1 MMRIFLMISAV
12 FFSLTLFGEV
22 KIFIDD
28 STLIVLNDSCL
39 SKIVR
44 TDNEFTTP
52 GYLKMGKNLVTN
64 PMLKIEKTINSKKI
78 TAIVITIL
86 TGPLGGHR
94 IYLGTKPVIPVLYAL
109 TLGGGIFVT
118 VIDLFALVFTKD
130 ISLYINNNSFFMW
143 NN

>member
-1 MMRIFLMISAV
+1 MRLLIIISSV

-22 KIFIDD
+22 KIYLDD
-28 STLIVLNDSCL
+28 STLIVLNDSCF
-39 SKIVR
+39 SR
-44 TDNEFTTP
+44 TESTDNKFTTN
-52 GYLKMGKNLVTN
+52 GYLKIGKNFVEN
-64 PMLKIEKTINSKKI
+64 PMLKIERKIHSKKI
-78 TAIVITIL
+78 TAIVITVL

-118 VIDLFALVFTKD
+118 VIDFFALVFTKD
-130 ISLYINNNSFFMW
+130 ISIYINNNSFFMW

>member
-1 MMRIFLMISAV
+1 MRLLIIISSV

-22 KIFIDD
+22 KIHLDD
-28 STLIVLNDSCL
+28 STLIVLNDSCF
-39 SKIVR
+39 SR
-44 TDNEFTTP
+44 TEGTENKLTTN
-52 GYLKMGKNLVTN
+52 GYLKIGKNFVEN
-64 PMLKIEKTINSKKI
+64 PMLKIERKINSKKI
-78 TAIVITIL
+78 TAIVITVL

-118 VIDLFALVFTKD
+118 VIDFFALVFTKD
-130 ISLYINNNSFFMW
+130 ISIYINNNSFFMW